1 MPTRGPTGAR
11 VEETGAAATEPRPT
25 ESIPRRPFRARYA
38 ADRGSTGSTIVPTS
52 GDRRRVVPDDRS
64 RNRAA
69 LEAAVSG
76 RTAVND
82 GPAARS
88 IGEPFQ
94 PNDERRTERGART
107 PVRTVSNICIP
118 TGLHGTRVDREPRG
132 PDAPVVSACRIRPG
146 TPGMTVSRPSRAA
159 PVTGRVGRRRG
170 GGRSRAGSARRPPR
184 PSVSGPETPRNVLRS
199 TSRCYPLRAR
209 PGSPAFG
216 AFTSLSR
223 RHPPSGP
230 CTVSACDR
238 SPHDFAAPRPA
249 VPHHTA

>member
-1 MPTRGPTGAR
+1 VDRPERGSKRRGRPLPSRDRRNRSLDARFERATPQTAGVPGRRSSRPRAIGVGSCLTTGAG
-11 VEETGAAATEPRPT
+11 TGLR
-25 ESIPRRPFRARYA
+25 SKRPFPAVQP
-38 ADRGSTGSTIVPTS
+38 STM
-52 GDRRRVVPDDRS
+52 DLRRVRS
-64 RNRAA
+64 VNR
-69 LEAAVSG
+69 SS
-76 RTAVND
+76 RTTSAE
-82 GPAARS
+82 RS
-88 IGEPFQ
+88 
-94 PNDERRTERGART
+94 GART

-238 SPHDFAAPRPA
+238 SPHDFAVPRPA